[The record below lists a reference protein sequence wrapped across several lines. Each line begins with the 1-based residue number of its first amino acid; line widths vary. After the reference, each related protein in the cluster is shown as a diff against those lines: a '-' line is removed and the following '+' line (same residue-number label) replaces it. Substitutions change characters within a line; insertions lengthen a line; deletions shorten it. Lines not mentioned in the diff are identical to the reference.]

1 MAATSIRQCAVLF
14 KNGQRI
20 VFSLRGQQNDATTQL
35 EHCQQQDFG
44 DGALSDNST
53 ALVESSVDIQSELS
67 TENHPP
73 PVRAM
78 ARLSDYTCGGPRGHD
93 PGDMIHKQGLR
104 FKSFAFDICIFA
116 NCEVPSGTGKCTP
129 GTINIRVDMLATY
142 RRSN

>member
-73 PVRAM
+73 RSTPWHGCQITPA
-78 ARLSDYTCGGPRGHD
+78 GD
-93 PGDMIHKQGLR
+93 PGDMTQG
-104 FKSFAFDICIFA
+104 
-116 NCEVPSGTGKCTP
+116 T
-129 GTINIRVDMLATY
+129 
-142 RRSN
+142 